1 MPLNTLAAKAS
12 RSLARKR
19 ALRDNNEE
27 TLAAKASR
35 SLARKRALRDNNEE
49 GIASDAFEYA
59 RR

>member
-27 TLAAKASR
+27 RCL
-35 SLARKRALRDNNEE
+35 
-49 GIASDAFEYA
+49 
-59 RR
+59 

>member
-1 MPLNTLAAKAS
+1 MPLN
-12 RSLARKR
+12 
-19 ALRDNNEE
+19 

>member
-19 ALRDNNEE
+19 ALRDNNEV
-27 TLAAKASR
+27 
-35 SLARKRALRDNNEE
+35 